1 MSSVLPGTAEG
12 ELRRARA
19 ELESSLRGGGD
30 ARAEALL
37 TAYPAVATDPEAA
50 LELVYT
56 EFVVRQELGQNPT
69 PADWIE
75 RFPQY
80 RADLEQMFE
89 VHDELCRSDAI
100 TRHDG
105 LGAVPASR
113 AVMIPGYQIL
123 GEVGRGGMGVVYQ
136 ARDVR
141 LNRVVAVK
149 VILSGELAGA
159 KERGR
164 FRREAEAAARLD
176 HPNIARVYEV
186 GDAAGRPYCAMEFVG
201 GGPLAAR
208 MTGAPWPVAAA
219 AKLVAELARA
229 AEHAHGRGV
238 VHRDI
243 KPANVLLGG
252 ARGKGQGAREEE
264 SDPAPSLS
272 QLDSSSLAP
281 CPLPLAPVPKLV
293 DFGLAKCLLDSDQG
307 LTRTGDV
314 VGTPMYMAPEQA
326 AGARDVGPAAD
337 VWALGVILY
346 ELLTGRPPFRGETA
360 AETRHLVLTA
370 EPVPPRQLRAKLP
383 RDLDTVC
390 LRALQ
395 KETHRRYASAAAL
408 ADDLERWAAGKPIA
422 ARPVRWPEKVAKW
435 ARREPVVAGLAVA
448 VGLVALAGLG
458 GVLWQWDRADRG
470 WREAVEAGRQ
480 VSRARDDEA
489 RLRALEADARES
501 AEARFHNS
509 QIARAA
515 LDVSAARTAT
525 AARTLDELKAREPA
539 RCRWEWDYLKRR
551 CNAHLVEMVGHTQ
564 LVNSVIYS
572 PDGARVYSAAG
583 PWNGPDP
590 GEVKVWDA
598 NTGAL
603 LHDLPGAPTAVNRLA
618 LRGDGKE
625 LAGGCGAGTVARWD
639 VSGREPRPLPPLD
652 TGTTAYAVAFH
663 PAEPLLAVGGADGY
677 VQLWNTDLGVRLLR
691 QPWHS
696 GNIYDVAFSPDGKL
710 FASTNRDGAV
720 AVRRTSDFALVKE
733 LRLVTDARRVVFG
746 ADSRM
751 LATLSHDGEIALWD
765 AAEDCRRAAA
775 WNVGLANYRALGITP
790 DGRHVVCSVRNADP
804 RAWFVRGQAEVRL
817 SNAGATTAFGFRP
830 DGARFAAAREDHVI
844 QVWDQTAPAD
854 PRVHEWGTAWV
865 TGLAPSPDGRTVA
878 VAGGLRWSHR
888 VGGKMVGLL
897 DLERGGI
904 TDLRGHDGHV
914 NGVAYRPDGK
924 ELASC
929 DDAGA
934 VIRWDAATRK
944 ETSRLR
950 GHAGAVHGVGYAR
963 AGDRL
968 ATAGADKTARVW
980 AVADGAEVGRFEHP
994 AEVRAVAFS
1003 PDGLLV
1009 ATGCDDRVVRVWD
1022 AATGRLRHTLPGH
1035 RAGVAAAA
1043 FRPGTAEL
1051 VTADDGGEV
1060 RFWDAAAGK
1069 DLTAH
1074 DAPAPV
1080 GGADEARP
1088 TAKAGASLA
1097 FSPDGTRVAVGSVAL
1112 SVQVWDAGT
1121 RRPLLDMDA
1130 IAGGARQ
1137 CVAFTT
1143 DGSRLIAGERVAI
1156 RVWDSRLT
1164 PVVERRAAAEAR
1176 VPAWHAERFKT
1187 CDKTG
1192 EWAAAEFHA
1201 GKLMERNPGDPR
1213 WAAARSRVRAALGP
1227 DRDAAALADH
1237 ERALALNIGR
1247 SGPRPQAVPGSAFI
1261 WLQYA
1266 EAQAYRGRW
1275 DEAIRANQLSLVHNP
1290 ASWSGW
1296 ANVAVAELA
1305 RGDRAA
1311 YDAGC
1316 ADMAKRFG
1324 GSTSEQTYRTFQ
1336 TVMASPKALDAAGW
1350 LKLGER
1356 AKAFGGWRVEAAV
1369 LVRAGRPADAL
1380 RVYESKLAEPRA
1392 WEMLF
1397 RALALRRL
1405 GRHEQAEAWVTRAKV
1420 WVAEADRVANDPA
1433 SWAWDTTR
1441 WDDWTERVVVA
1452 ALLREAAPGK

>member
-37 TAYPAVATDPEAA
+37 SAYPAVATDPEAA

-80 RADLEQMFE
+80 KADLEQMFE

-105 LGAVPASR
+105 AGAVPASR

-186 GDAAGRPYCAMEFVG
+186 GDAAGRPYCATEFVG
-201 GGPLAAR
+201 GGPLAAK

-243 KPANVLLGG
+243 KPANVLLGIDDCRSMIDECRTTKTQ
-252 ARGKGQGAREEE
+252 AVTPTPGQSAI
-264 SDPAPSLS
+264 
-272 QLDSSSLAP
+272 LDHQSSIF
-281 CPLPLAPVPKLV
+281 PKLV

-326 AGARDVGPAAD
+326 AGANDVGPAAD

-370 EPVPPRQLRAKLP
+370 EPVPPRHLRAKLP

-408 ADDLERWAAGKPIA
+408 ADDLERWAARKPIA
-422 ARPVRWPEKVAKW
+422 ARPVRWPEKAAKW

-448 VGLVALAGLG
+448 VGLVALVGLG
-458 GVLWQWDRADRG
+458 GVLWQWDRADNG
-470 WREAVEAGRQ
+470 WREAVEASQ
-480 VSRARDDEA
+480 QASRARDDEA
-489 RLRALEADARES
+489 RLRVLEADARES
-501 AEARFHNS
+501 AEARFHAS

-525 AARTLDELKAREPA
+525 AERTLDELKAREPA

-564 LVNSVIYS
+564 IVSGVIYS
-572 PDGARVYSAAG
+572 PDGSRLYTSSG

-598 NTGAL
+598 ATGAL
-603 LHDLPGAPTAVNRLA
+603 LHDLPGAPTAVYRLA
-618 LRGDGKE
+618 LSPDGRE
-625 LAGGCGAGTVARWD
+625 LVAGCAKSVVVRWD
-639 VSGREPRPLPPLD
+639 VSGPEPRPLPPLD
-652 TGTTAYAVAFH
+652 TGTVAYAVAFH
-663 PAEPLLAVGGADGY
+663 PTEPILAVGGGDGW
-677 VQLWNTDLGVRLLR
+677 VQMWNTRLGVRLLR
-691 QPWHS
+691 QPWHA

-720 AVRRTSDFALVKE
+720 AVRRTSDFMLVKE
-733 LRLVTDARRVVFG
+733 LRLATDARRVAFA
-746 ADSRM
+746 ADSRIM
-751 LATLSHDGEIALWD
+751 ATLSHDGEIALWD
-765 AAEDCRRAAA
+765 AAEDFRRAAA
-775 WNVGLANYRALGITP
+775 WNVGPANYRALGTSP
-790 DGRHVVCSVRNADP
+790 GGRQVVCAVRNADP
-804 RAWFVRGQAEVRL
+804 RAWLVRGQAEARL
-817 SNAGATTAFGFRP
+817 SAGGATTAFGFRP

-844 QVWDQTAPAD
+844 QVWDQTAPPD
-854 PRVHEWGTAWV
+854 PRLHEWKTAWV
-865 TGLAPSPDGRTVA
+865 SGLAASPDGKTVA
-878 VAGGLRWSHR
+878 LAGGLRWSHN
-888 VGGKMVGLL
+888 VGGKLVGLL
-897 DLERGGI
+897 DLERGGV
-904 TDLRGHDGHV
+904 TDLRGHDGQV

-929 DDAGA
+929 DDGGAVILWDAAKRKETGRLKHPAGA
-934 VIRWDAATRK
+934 VT
-944 ETSRLR
+944 
-950 GHAGAVHGVGYAR
+950 GVSYAR

-968 ATAGADKTARVW
+968 VTAGADKNARVW
-980 AVADGAEVGRFEHP
+980 HLADRTERGRFEHP

-1003 PDGLLV
+1003 PDGALV
-1009 ATGCDDRVVRVWD
+1009 ATGCDDRLVRVWD
-1022 AATGRLRHTLPGH
+1022 AATGQLRHALAGH
-1035 RAGVAAAA
+1035 RAGVAAVA

-1051 VTADDGGEV
+1051 ATADDGGEV
-1060 RFWDAAAGK
+1060 RFWDAAGGK
-1069 DLTAH
+1069 DRTVHDTRPTTGLT
-1074 DAPAPV
+1074 
-1080 GGADEARP
+1080 DEARP

-1097 FSPDGTRVAVGSVAL
+1097 FTPDGTRLALGSAAL
-1112 SVQVWDAGT
+1112 SVQVWDADT
-1121 RRPLLDMDA
+1121 RRPLLDLDA
-1130 IAGGARQ
+1130 VAGGARQ
-1137 CVAFTT
+1137 SVVFTP
-1143 DGSRLIAGERVAI
+1143 DGTRLIAGERVSV

-1164 PVVERRAAAEAR
+1164 PVVDRRTAAEAR
-1176 VPAWHAERFKT
+1176 VPAWHADRFAS
-1187 CDKTG
+1187 CSKTG

-1213 WAAARSRVRAALGP
+1213 WAAARGQVRAAQGP
-1227 DRDAAALADH
+1227 ERDAAALADH
-1237 ERALALNIGR
+1237 ERAQALNIGR
-1247 SGPRPQAVPGSAFI
+1247 AGLRPPAVPGSAYI
-1261 WLQYA
+1261 WEQYA
-1266 EAQAYRGRW
+1266 EGLAYRGRW
-1275 DEAIRANQLSLVHNP
+1275 DEAIRANRLSLVHNP
-1290 ASWSGW
+1290 AGWSGW
-1296 ANVAVAELA
+1296 ANTTVAELA

-1324 GSTSEQTYRTFQ
+1324 GGTSEQAYRTFQ
-1336 TVMASPKALDAAGW
+1336 TVMASPTALEAAGW

-1380 RVYESKLAEPRA
+1380 RLWDSRLAEPRA

-1420 WVAEADRVANDPA
+1420 WVAEADRVASDPA
-1433 SWAWDTTR
+1433 AWALDTTR